1 MNIVNI
7 AIGLIFHERMITMKK
22 FITLFLSAIMLL
34 SVMAG
39 FSAVA
44 AEKENVLLCTDDEGF
59 AESGMT
65 VAKWQQAGSGNV
77 FYYDYHAAIAAGKD
91 LIAGNDPG
99 EAYKLR
105 LPKYSGSGTAS
116 MCDGVKNEGGASHSF
131 DKGSLTMGE
140 KTYDHAFG
148 YCFKQAVTVDEFA
161 FYASAKNSEK
171 PALITGVD
179 VYGGKRG
186 ADGTVEYTL
195 LWSSGDTNIQNS
207 KTADGAAYATG
218 KFNAVTIEYVRFA
231 VTTDLA
237 EGSSSYR
244 PYECELFA
252 AEGGAADGDIP
263 NTADTSMAL
272 AIALIA
278 LISLGGAFLASRKQF
293 N

>member
-1 MNIVNI
+1 
-7 AIGLIFHERMITMKK
+7 MKR
-22 FITLFLSAIMLL
+22 FITLFLSAVMLL

-65 VAKWQQAGSGNV
+65 VANWQQAGSGNV
-77 FYYDYHAAIAAGKD
+77 FYYDYHAAVAAGKT

-99 EAYKLR
+99 DAYKLR

-116 MCDGVKNEGGASHSF
+116 MCDGVKNESGASHQF
-131 DKGSLTMGE
+131 DKASLTMGE

-148 YCFKQAVTVDEFA
+148 YCFKEAVTVDEFA
-161 FYASAKNSEK
+161 FYASANNTEK

-179 VYGGKRG
+179 VYGGNRA

-195 LWSSGDTNIQNS
+195 LWSSGDANIQDT
-207 KTADGAAYATG
+207 KTAEGAAYATG
-218 KFNAVTIEYVRFA
+218 KFNTVTVEYVRFA

-237 EGSSSYR
+237 EGSSTYR

-252 AEGGAADGDIP
+252 AAGGATGGNTPETGD
-263 NTADTSMAL
+263 ASMAL

-278 LISLGGAFLASRKQF
+278 VISLGGAFLASRKQF

>member
-1 MNIVNI
+1 
-7 AIGLIFHERMITMKK
+7 MKR
-22 FITLFLSAIMLL
+22 FITLFLSAVMLL

-65 VAKWQQAGSGNV
+65 VANWQQAGSGNV
-77 FYYDYHAAIAAGKD
+77 FYYDYHAAVAAGKT

-99 EAYKLR
+99 DAYKLR

-116 MCDGVKNEGGASHSF
+116 MCDGVKNESGASHQF
-131 DKGSLTMGE
+131 DKASLTMGE

-148 YCFKQAVTVDEFA
+148 YCFKEAVTVDEFA
-161 FYASAKNSEK
+161 FYASANNTEK

-179 VYGGKRG
+179 VYGGNRA

-195 LWSSGDTNIQNS
+195 LWSSGDANIQDT
-207 KTADGAAYATG
+207 KTAEGAAYATG
-218 KFNAVTIEYVRFA
+218 KFNAVTVEYVRFA

-237 EGSSSYR
+237 EGSSTYR

-252 AEGGAADGDIP
+252 AAGGATGGNTPETGD
-263 NTADTSMAL
+263 ASMAL

-278 LISLGGAFLASRKQF
+278 VISLGGAFLASRKQF

>member
-1 MNIVNI
+1 
-7 AIGLIFHERMITMKK
+7 
-22 FITLFLSAIMLL
+22 MLL
-34 SVMAG
+34 SVVAG

-44 AEKENVLLCTDDEGF
+44 AEKENVLLCTDDDGF
-59 AESGMT
+59 ADSGMT
-65 VAKWQQAGSGNV
+65 VANWQQAGSGNV
-77 FYYDYHAAIAAGKD
+77 FYYDYHAAVAAGKT

-99 EAYKLR
+99 DTFKLR
-105 LPKYSGSGTAS
+105 LPKYSGTGTAS

-131 DKGSLTMGE
+131 DKGSLTMGD

-148 YCFKQAVTVDEFA
+148 YCFKEAVTVDEFA

-195 LWSSGDTNIQNS
+195 LWSSGNANIQDT

-218 KFNAVTIEYVRFA
+218 KFDAVTIEYVRFA

-252 AEGGAADGDIP
+252 AAGGATGGNNPDTGDS
-263 NTADTSMAL
+263 TMTL

-278 LISLGGAFLASRKQF
+278 VISLGGAFFASRKQF